1 MTQDS
6 HKGMLMCTASYLLR
20 YWIAMLVIL
29 SGLAAG
35 TSWGT
40 ETMRKTPFGKLDGQP
55 VDLYTLTNTSGM
67 EVAISNYG
75 GIIVSIKVPD
85 RNGKLLDIV
94 LGFDTLDGYLQ
105 KHPYFGA
112 TIGRYANRIHFGRVV
127 LDGVEYSLTRNENEN
142 HLHGGLRGFDKVLW
156 NASITSGSKEP
167 ALMLQYLSKDGEEG
181 YPGNLHVTVTFAL
194 TEANELKIDY
204 RATTD
209 KPTIVNLTNHS
220 YFNLAGAGNGDVL
233 GHLLMIDADRIAP
246 VIEGHIPTGDLRPV
260 HGTPFDFTKPVV
272 IGQRIDADD
281 ELLKLSAGYGVNY
294 VFNKPIGKLARA
306 ARVVEPASGRVMEI
320 FTTEPALQLYT
331 ANRLDGRMVGKDG
344 KAYKCRYGLCLEPQH
359 LPDSP
364 NQPQFPST
372 VLRPGQLYHNTTIYK
387 FCNCPRQP

>member
-1 MTQDS
+1 
-6 HKGMLMCTASYLLR
+6 
-20 YWIAMLVIL
+20 
-29 SGLAAG
+29 
-35 TSWGT
+35 
-40 ETMRKTPFGKLDGQP
+40 MRKTPFGKLDGQA
-55 VDLYTLTNTSGM
+55 VDLYTLTNTSGV

-75 GIIVSIKVPD
+75 GIIVSLKAPD
-85 RNGKLLDIV
+85 HNGKLADVV
-94 LGFDTLDGYLQ
+94 LGFDTLDGYLRQ
-105 KHPYFGA
+105 HPYFGA
-112 TIGRYANRIHFGRVV
+112 TIGRYANRIHRGRVV
-127 LDGVEYSLTRNENEN
+127 LDGVEYRLTRNENEN

-156 NASITSGSKEP
+156 NAATASRGKEP

-181 YPGNLHVTVTFAL
+181 YPGNLNVTVTFTL
-194 TEANELKIDY
+194 TEANELKIEY

-233 GHLLMIDADRIAP
+233 GHRMTIDADRIAP
-246 VIEGHIPTGDLRPV
+246 VVKGHIPTGEFRSV
-260 HGTPFDFTKPVV
+260 RGTPFDFTKPFA

-281 ELLKLSAGYGVNY
+281 ELLKLSAGYGINY

-331 ANRLDGRMVGKDG
+331 ANRLDGSIVGKGG

-364 NQPQFPST
+364 NQPKFPST
-372 VLRPGQLYHNTTIYK
+372 VLRPGQRFHSTTIYK
-387 FCNCPRQP
+387 FSVVGHVTAP